1 MELFAFFPIDDINCG
16 FKVTNCIYPPNYK
29 FHNKRKLFAILQ
41 KTDIYELRYIIWK
54 YLHKYK
60 CGDGNIGLDII
71 GCQNETVPVHYCIQR
86 KNQLL
91 QKLFL
96 CKNCGHKLV
105 FC

>member
-60 CGDGNIGLDII
+60 CGDGNIGLGII
-71 GCQNETVPVHYCIQR
+71 GCQNETVLVHYCIQR
-86 KNQLL
+86 KNQLS

>member
-1 MELFAFFPIDDINCG
+1 MVNFQDLIFKLESLGFADVLLPFILIFTVI
-16 FKVTNCIYPPNYK
+16 
-29 FHNKRKLFAILQ
+29 FAILQ

-96 CKNCGHKLV
+96 CKNCGHKLI